1 MKAPEM
7 NRRTILLTLM
17 AAMLTCAVA
26 FVCAFAVRSL
36 EIRREAA
43 VTAGLAVLGIR
54 MTEIPGGTFVMGT
67 TDVEPQLREHYR
79 PHRVTVS
86 PFSMSVC
93 EITAQQFFEIT
104 GIRHGYF
111 NREEEYP
118 VISVQWREAVE
129 FCNALSERYKLDKCY
144 NEYFWVCDRRKNGF
158 RLPTEAEWE
167 YACRAGTSTHFYNGN
182 SEADLARAGWYR
194 GNSQEQLHPGGL
206 KEKNAWGLA
215 DMTGNVIEWCDDYYG
230 IYPSEPQ
237 IDPTGAKYGS
247 NRVLRGGSWF
257 HSTYACRST
266 FRLFGNPE
274 NIRAYVGFRIVRSR
288 REPSGWNNEGRTLRS
303 ALSLRRVDR

>member
-1 MKAPEM
+1 MKL
-7 NRRTILLTLM
+7 RTLFYIPVFAILVFSL
-17 AAMLTCAVA
+17 
-26 FVCAFAVRSL
+26 AFACVSVVRSL
-36 EIRREAA
+36 KLRREAA
-43 VTAGLAVLGIR
+43 ATAGLAALGIR
-54 MTEIPGGTFVMGT
+54 MVDIPGGTFVMGT
-67 TDVEPQLREHYR
+67 TDVEPQLREHYL

-93 EITAQQFFEIT
+93 EITARQFFELT

-111 NREEEYP
+111 DREEEYP
-118 VISVQWREAVE
+118 VISVQWREAAE
-129 FCNALSERYKLDKCY
+129 FCNALSERYRLEKCY
-144 NEYFWVCDRRKNGF
+144 DEYYWVCDRRKHGF

-167 YACRAGTSTHFYNGN
+167 YACRAGTSTFYYTGN
-182 SEADLARAGWYR
+182 LEADLSRAGWYR
-194 GNSQEQLHPGGL
+194 GNSQEQLHPCGL
-206 KEKNAWGLA
+206 KEKNPWGLS
-215 DMTGNVIEWCDDYYG
+215 DMAGNVIEWCDDLYG

-237 IDPTGAKYGS
+237 LDPTGAKYGS

-288 REPSGWNNEGRTLRS
+288 
-303 ALSLRRVDR
+303 

>member
-1 MKAPEM
+1 MKLRIICIAL
-7 NRRTILLTLM
+7 IVISVLTGVLYTG
-17 AAMLTCAVA
+17 AA
-26 FVCAFAVRSL
+26 AVRSL
-36 EIRREAA
+36 EFRREADA
-43 VTAGLAVLGIR
+43 EVGLARMGIR
-54 MTEIPGGTFVMGT
+54 MVDIPGGAFLMGT
-67 TDVEPQLREHYR
+67 ADVEPNLREHYR
-79 PHRVTVS
+79 PHTVTVS

-93 EITAQQFFEIT
+93 EITARQFFDLT

-111 NREEEYP
+111 SREEMYP
-118 VISVQWREAVE
+118 VISVSWREAAE
-129 FCNALSERYKLDKCY
+129 FCNALSERYHLEKCY
-144 NEYFWVCDRRKNGF
+144 NEYYWECDTRKNGF

-167 YACRAGTSTHFYNGN
+167 YACRAGTSTFFYSGN

-215 DMTGNVIEWCDDYYG
+215 DMSGNVIEWCNDRYG
-230 IYPSEPQ
+230 IYSAIPAVN
-237 IDPTGAKYGS
+237 PTGTKYGS

-274 NIRAYVGFRIVRSR
+274 NVRAYVGFRIVRSR
-288 REPSGWNNEGRTLRS
+288 
-303 ALSLRRVDR
+303 